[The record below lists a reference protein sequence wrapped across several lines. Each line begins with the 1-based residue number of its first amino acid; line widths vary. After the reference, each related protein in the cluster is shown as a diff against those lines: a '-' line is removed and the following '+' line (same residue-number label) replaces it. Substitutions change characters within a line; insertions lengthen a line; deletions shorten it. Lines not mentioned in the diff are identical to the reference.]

1 MRPADVARD
10 IGDDDAAEIEPFDAF
25 LDSTVDARP
34 PLRATAVFAGS
45 IATERCNAGGAIV
58 TGSSETVRAST
69 RRGLWLSAGVDRI
82 GCARH
87 EGASSSPLAGF
98 HAAPIP
104 QVVAVAFMPRKA
116 TSSASA

>member
-1 MRPADVARD
+1 MRPADVATD

-25 LDSTVDARP
+25 LARDSTVDARP
-34 PLRATAVFAGS
+34 PLRATAVF
-45 IATERCNAGGAIV
+45 ATERCNAGGAIV

-69 RRGLWLSAGVDRI
+69 RRALWLSAGVDRI